1 MNYKK
6 LSIALLSGIMAVS
19 MAGCGG
25 GGDAAD
31 DEPKIGTDQT
41 EFEVMSAIG
50 ALSSPYDQKEILKE
64 LQDQAGIKI
73 NWTTKSDDLSEQV
86 NIRIA
91 GDDLPDAFQGVGFSN
106 YDLTNYGEDGTFI
119 DLTPYIT
126 EEYMPNLTKILADH
140 PDIRKAIT
148 MDDGKIYGL
157 PSAEKMGTAAI
168 GADQDYSIFTIPQ
181 FSMINKRWLDE
192 LGLEMPETLDELHDV
207 LKAFK
212 DNNMAQKDYGADTT
226 IPMSFGMDQWCW
238 GQNIFYA
245 GFGFTNWPND
255 ICNDLEVQ
263 KDGKVNF
270 VSDDDNYRAA
280 ITYFHD
286 WVEEGLID
294 QEALSDQ
301 SDTTYISK
309 CQQGEV
315 GVATWWYIE
324 ELMGDYAEDYVFL
337 PVLKGPDGDYN
348 VTVRTGGVT
357 NSGQLSITSK
367 CESPINLLKFYDL
380 WYEPENVMQLQYG
393 PKDVFFTGQDAN
405 GVWQS
410 ISDEE
415 AREKF
420 GKSAGEVKSEYEVAG
435 PKLILSDYYKSTF
448 ALEPRAVER
457 LNDLNDFWMQFVK
470 DPTTYPIDAVY
481 TPDELDIIDQ
491 YKEDFQNTVSEN
503 EATWLKNGAPTDD
516 EWEAYKEK
524 LSDDCGMDELL
535 KVYQD
540 VYDRYQKS

>member
-380 WYEPENVMQLQYG
+380 
-393 PKDVFFTGQDAN
+393 
-405 GVWQS
+405 
-410 ISDEE
+410 
-415 AREKF
+415 
-420 GKSAGEVKSEYEVAG
+420 
-435 PKLILSDYYKSTF
+435 
-448 ALEPRAVER
+448 
-457 LNDLNDFWMQFVK
+457 
-470 DPTTYPIDAVY
+470 
-481 TPDELDIIDQ
+481 
-491 YKEDFQNTVSEN
+491 
-503 EATWLKNGAPTDD
+503 
-516 EWEAYKEK
+516 
-524 LSDDCGMDELL
+524 
-535 KVYQD
+535 
-540 VYDRYQKS
+540 

>member
-1 MNYKK
+1 MKK
-6 LSIALLSGIMAVS
+6 LLSLALVAMMILSVVSFASAEGQTEFNVLSGIS
-19 MAGCGG
+19 
-25 GGDAAD
+25 
-31 DEPKIGTDQT
+31 
-41 EFEVMSAIG
+41 
-50 ALSSPYDQKEILKE
+50 ALSGGYDNNPVLNTMME
-64 LQDQAGIKI
+64 QAGIKI
-73 NWTTKSDDLSEQV
+73 VWDTWSDSLGEV
-86 NIRIA
+86 VGTRISGNA
-91 GDDLPDAFQGVGFSN
+91 ASKNPIDAFQAVGFSN
-106 YDLTNYGEDGTFI
+106 FDLMRYGSAGTFI

-126 EEYMPNLTKILADH
+126 PEVMPNLTAILEKH
-140 PDIRKAIT
+140 PEIKAAIT
-148 MDDGKIYGL
+148 MSDGKIYGL
-157 PSAEKMGTAAI
+157 PAGEQMGTAGI
-168 GADQDYSIFTIPQ
+168 GREKDYSIFAVPQ
-181 FSMINKRWLDE
+181 FSMINKAWLDD
-192 LGLEMPETLDELHDV
+192 LGLAMPTTLDELHDV

-212 DNNMAQKDYGADTT
+212 DNDMSAKYYGNAAGTT
-226 IPMSFGMDQWCW
+226 IPMSTGFDQWCW
-238 GQNIFYA
+238 GQNVFYA

-255 ICNDLEVQ
+255 VCMDLVVD
-263 KDGKVNF
+263 KDNKVNF

-481 TPDELDIIDQ
+481 TADELDIIDQ

>member
-119 DLTPYIT
+119 DLTPYST

-226 IPMSFGMDQWCW
+226 IPMSFGMDQWSAMIW
-238 GQNIFYA
+238 KSRRTARSTSFLMMTI
-245 GFGFTNWPND
+245 T
-255 ICNDLEVQ
+255 VQ
-263 KDGKVNF
+263 P
-270 VSDDDNYRAA
+270 SH
-280 ITYFHD
+280 TSMT
-286 WVEEGLID
+286 GLRK
-294 QEALSDQ
+294 A
-301 SDTTYISK
+301 
-309 CQQGEV
+309 
-315 GVATWWYIE
+315 
-324 ELMGDYAEDYVFL
+324 
-337 PVLKGPDGDYN
+337 
-348 VTVRTGGVT
+348 
-357 NSGQLSITSK
+357 
-367 CESPINLLKFYDL
+367 
-380 WYEPENVMQLQYG
+380 
-393 PKDVFFTGQDAN
+393 
-405 GVWQS
+405 
-410 ISDEE
+410 
-415 AREKF
+415 
-420 GKSAGEVKSEYEVAG
+420 
-435 PKLILSDYYKSTF
+435 
-448 ALEPRAVER
+448 
-457 LNDLNDFWMQFVK
+457 
-470 DPTTYPIDAVY
+470 
-481 TPDELDIIDQ
+481 
-491 YKEDFQNTVSEN
+491 
-503 EATWLKNGAPTDD
+503 
-516 EWEAYKEK
+516 
-524 LSDDCGMDELL
+524 
-535 KVYQD
+535 
-540 VYDRYQKS
+540 